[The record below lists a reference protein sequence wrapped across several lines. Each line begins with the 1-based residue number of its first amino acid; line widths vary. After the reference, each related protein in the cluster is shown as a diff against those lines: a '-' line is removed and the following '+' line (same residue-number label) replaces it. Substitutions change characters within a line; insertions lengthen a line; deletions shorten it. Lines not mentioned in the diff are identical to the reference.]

1 MFSIGRGSLYGKTTK
16 ARFGVRRHGPSDLFS
31 RMTSSNQS
39 EIEAC
44 NQLREQYNRLALLN
58 GYSPKSVSFRCWRT
72 IERRFQVLFEGFEN
86 FQSMRVLDFGCGVG
100 HLYGYLK
107 RQGFQGEY
115 LGLDVS
121 EQMIEVARTEHP
133 DGRFECRNLLSEPF
147 SEKFDLAITARE
159 GEISAFPLSAMAM

>member
-1 MFSIGRGSLYGKTTK
+1 
-16 ARFGVRRHGPSDLFS
+16 
-31 RMTSSNQS
+31 MTSSNQS